1 MRRRE
6 TEDSYIVC
14 SQSSRWTKM
23 SRYFSLMKSQG
34 LEWEFE
40 RDRKFRTKHCGELA
54 ESIQEQYKYAGI
66 G

>member
-1 MRRRE
+1 
-6 TEDSYIVC
+6 
-14 SQSSRWTKM
+14 
-23 SRYFSLMKSQG
+23 MKSQG

-40 RDRKFRTKHCGELA
+40 RDRKFGTKHCGELA